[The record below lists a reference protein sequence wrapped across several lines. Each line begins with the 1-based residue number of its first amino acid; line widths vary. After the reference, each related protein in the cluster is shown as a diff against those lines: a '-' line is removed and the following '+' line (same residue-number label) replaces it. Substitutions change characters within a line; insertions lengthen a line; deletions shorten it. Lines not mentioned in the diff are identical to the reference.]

1 MDAMKGRVALI
12 TGGAQGIGKAIGRRF
27 LEEGARV
34 ALVDVDAEAGE
45 ETRKEFASLGEVVFV
60 PRRRGRRGDGSPR
73 REEGRR
79 LVRATGRSGQ

>member
-1 MDAMKGRVALI
+1 MEREPVNIMQGRVALI

-45 ETRKEFASLGEVVFV
+45 ETREEFALARRGGVRA
-60 PRRRGRRGDGSPR
+60 RRRGR
-73 REEGRR
+73 
-79 LVRATGRSGQ
+79 